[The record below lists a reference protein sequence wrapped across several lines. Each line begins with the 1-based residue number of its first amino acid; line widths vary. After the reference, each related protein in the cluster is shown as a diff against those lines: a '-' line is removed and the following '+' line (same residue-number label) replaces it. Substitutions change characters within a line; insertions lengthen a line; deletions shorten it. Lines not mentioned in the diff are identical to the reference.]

1 MTEQIITLKVAKAAI
16 TSLAVDA
23 GKRHCALGLTD
34 GCLCIYS
41 FPAVLAHQ
49 LVSEGVL
56 DSQQAVR
63 CLKWGNG
70 PSGDWLAAGKEDGY
84 LSISAQSRIGWRD
97 ALALQLHQGDIL
109 DLAWA
114 GEQLVTASVDN
125 SIAVLVV
132 RALNGVMQAAIVQV
146 VDTQLGWVTG
156 LTYFQGRLFV
166 QVLSL

>member
-1 MTEQIITLKVAKAAI
+1 MTEQITTLKVAKAAI
-16 TSLAVDA
+16 TSLAVDT
-23 GKRHCALGLTD
+23 GKRYCALGLTD

-63 CLKWGNG
+63 CLRWGNG

-84 LSISAQSRIGWRD
+84 LSISTQSRIGWRD